1 MQQQTEATRDNQP
14 EVRARESWRTT
25 FSPLQYSSF
34 RYLWFSTVFASAG
47 NWIQQV
53 TVGWLAYDIT
63 ESPFQVGLVSGF
75 RAFPMLFA
83 PLAGAVADRI
93 DRRKLLMIN
102 QAGMAVLALAFAVA
116 VLSGLKSVWPVH
128 LFSFLMGIMWA
139 FNNPVRQSLVAS
151 AVPRESLMTA
161 VALNSMGFNSMRIF
175 GPAIGGALIL
185 LLGPGANF
193 LVQSAMY
200 VGVLVM
206 AFLFNPMHPFDLS
219 RNRGT
224 SVLSN
229 LGEGFKYV
237 ATERTLRSII
247 LFTMVPTLLLMAPTM
262 SMMPAFAVEVVDA
275 GAGGLGL
282 LLTAAGTGGFL
293 GTFAVAMS
301 GGVRSRGR
309 MTMIGATL
317 SAIMVIVFSQM
328 DVMWLAM
335 MVLVFS
341 NMFHMITLTTNNTLI
356 QYLTPDDMRGR
367 VTGVYMMDVGM
378 MPLGALLAGGIAEAV
393 GKPDGVPVAILI
405 CGVMGIGFIAVLAL
419 SSRTLWRLRI

>member
-1 MQQQTEATRDNQP
+1 MQQQPEATRDNEP
-14 EVRARESWRTT
+14 ERRARSSWRTT
-25 FSPLQYSSF
+25 FSALQYPSF
-34 RYLWFSTVFASAG
+34 RYLWFSTVFTSGG
-47 NWIQQV
+47 NWVQQV
-53 TVGWLAYDIT
+53 TMGWLAYDIT
-63 ESPFQVGLVSGF
+63 QSPFQVGIVSGL

-83 PLAGAVADRI
+83 PLTGAVADRV
-93 DRRKLLMIN
+93 DRRKLLMVN
-102 QAGMAVLALAFAVA
+102 QTGMAILALGFAFVVLA
-116 VLSGLKSVWPVH
+116 GLDIIWPVH

-193 LVQSAMY
+193 LLQSAMY
-200 VGVLVM
+200 VGVLIM
-206 AFLFNPMHPFDLS
+206 AYLFKPMHPFNLS
-219 RNRGT
+219 HNRGV
-224 SVLSN
+224 SVVSN

-237 ATERTLRSII
+237 AKERTLRSII

-275 GAGGLGL
+275 GPGGLGL

-293 GTFAVAMS
+293 GTFAVALS
-301 GGVRSRGR
+301 GNVRSRGR

-317 SAIMVIVFSQM
+317 SAILVIIFSQM
-328 DVMWLAM
+328 DVIWLAM
-335 MVLVFS
+335 LVLVFS
-341 NMFHMITLTTNNTLI
+341 NMFHMVILTTNNTLI

-378 MPLGALLAGGIAEAV
+378 MPLGALLAGAIAEAI
-393 GKPDGVPVAILI
+393 GKPDGVPVAILT
-405 CGVMGIGFIAVLAL
+405 CGVIGIGFIAVLAL
-419 SSRTLWRLRI
+419 SSRTLWRLRV